1 MTEQERQSTTTE
13 QETTPTEM
21 EQETPVVVEEEEV
34 PKKRRFGLRK
44 KGPKKER
51 IRLIPI
57 WLRLIIVTV
66 LVGGCLLLGIII
78 GYGVIGDGD
87 PSDALK
93 PETWYHIIDL
103 MQGNQ

>member
-1 MTEQERQSTTTE
+1 MTEQERHPTTTE
-13 QETTPTEM
+13 QEAAKTEA
-21 EQETPVVVEEEEV
+21 EETPVAAGEEEE
-34 PKKRRFGLRK
+34 PKKRRFGMRK

-66 LVGGCLLLGIII
+66 LVGGSLLLGIII

-87 PSDALK
+87 VSDALK
-93 PETWYHIIDL
+93 PETWYHILDM
-103 MQGNQ
+103 MQGN